1 MILIS
6 RRIIAGCIA
15 FFCACFGLLPHAIA
29 DETGYKVYRQS
40 EDKQLGYLIEPIPG
54 NKFSTYLGRHPDLN
68 NSEGIPT
75 WCVNVTQA
83 DPKAEDVLSVA
94 TLTKPTVT
102 APAGLQVTTAQMAYL
117 MEKYQHSTDP
127 NVLAGVSYLAHLN
140 FEDEP
145 APGAVRA
152 LYPNTTAQENI
163 QHLRAAVLKYA
174 SFIEAQAR
182 IYVAEAIAAAPV
194 GYQKGTI
201 AGAGKRHGL
210 IHSLGVTNHAG
221 MYLPGKSITVTL
233 TGPAIFPETGTNTW
247 NGTTAAEPIS
257 LAWKATGNGTVSVSS
272 RIASGRTT
280 LTLLETNGKSQN
292 TITIGNR
299 PKIDLTE
306 ITTPGPTWKV
316 IYDFQPI
323 GTSQV
328 QKITD
333 DGTFTDT
340 FQAAADPNYA
350 DGNWLSLDRESAKDY
365 GVEPGYVPVQYRAT
379 AYFIGAIPAA
389 QSSKIPSDAKKI
401 GSVVVKAD
409 GPKEIQAKFQAA
421 EPGFVTVVWSVEKSA
436 QGKLAELIHADW
448 ADGFG
453 IPAET
458 ISHRHEIAIDTAL
471 SIRNTKSGTYLVD
484 DVFITGFPRDHG
496 IFAGNQ
502 RFQKDLPHIEQ
513 RLYFFPEGMAVLDEN
528 IGKAAQIGSVINIP
542 ANNGFFPSIG
552 ATDFRA
558 KQSADGIL
566 TPGTY
571 VFVTSFPGDDRVKPY
586 TSSVTDKT
594 EQFTVSHQ
602 PDLHTTLTY
611 EGKKT
616 APASGIVELVDNI
629 CYTNLQAGKEY
640 EIRGQ
645 LMELPSGKPL
655 LSADEKQITAHKKFT
670 PKTANGCSEVR
681 FKVDA
686 ARFAGIRTVA
696 FEKLFADGKEI
707 AVHTD
712 LTDKNQTIEFAP
724 KPEEPK
730 PEPEPDPEPEPE
742 PKDPGD
748 QPKLAATGAGNIIF
762 PALFAAITIGSG
774 GALLWIRR
782 NRKE

>member
-1 MILIS
+1 MPKNYFKGEQ
-6 RRIIAGCIA
+6 RDFDQQTNNCRMHR

-292 TITIGNR
+292 TITLGNR

-328 QKITD
+328 QK
-333 DGTFTDT
+333 
-340 FQAAADPNYA
+340 
-350 DGNWLSLDRESAKDY
+350 SLM
-365 GVEPGYVPVQYRAT
+365 
-379 AYFIGAIPAA
+379 
-389 QSSKIPSDAKKI
+389 
-401 GSVVVKAD
+401 
-409 GPKEIQAKFQAA
+409 
-421 EPGFVTVVWSVEKSA
+421 
-436 QGKLAELIHADW
+436 
-448 ADGFG
+448 
-453 IPAET
+453 
-458 ISHRHEIAIDTAL
+458 TAL
-471 SIRNTKSGTYLVD
+471 SRTRSRLLQTRIMRMEIGFRSIVNLQKIMASSQDMCLCNT
-484 DVFITGFPRDHG
+484 
-496 IFAGNQ
+496 A
-502 RFQKDLPHIEQ
+502 LPHISLGLFLPRNLPKYRLTQ
-513 RLYFFPEGMAVLDEN
+513 R
-528 IGKAAQIGSVINIP
+528 KSAA
-542 ANNGFFPSIG
+542 
-552 ATDFRA
+552 
-558 KQSADGIL
+558 
-566 TPGTY
+566 
-571 VFVTSFPGDDRVKPY
+571 
-586 TSSVTDKT
+586 
-594 EQFTVSHQ
+594 
-602 PDLHTTLTY
+602 
-611 EGKKT
+611 
-616 APASGIVELVDNI
+616 
-629 CYTNLQAGKEY
+629 
-640 EIRGQ
+640 
-645 LMELPSGKPL
+645 
-655 LSADEKQITAHKKFT
+655 
-670 PKTANGCSEVR
+670 
-681 FKVDA
+681 
-686 ARFAGIRTVA
+686 
-696 FEKLFADGKEI
+696 
-707 AVHTD
+707 
-712 LTDKNQTIEFAP
+712 
-724 KPEEPK
+724 
-730 PEPEPDPEPEPE
+730 
-742 PKDPGD
+742 
-748 QPKLAATGAGNIIF
+748 
-762 PALFAAITIGSG
+762 
-774 GALLWIRR
+774 
-782 NRKE
+782 